1 MGFTNRA
8 HIKKLIFRTL
18 SKYLVY
24 RISMNIFSEEPFLSP
39 TRLYGQYPPSQSYL
53 QNKASW
59 LIPLEST
66 CGVLSLLPAHPS
78 SAPTSK
84 SWTSPQRGGRS
95 FSFPLF
101 FIRLRLYV
109 AGEELPRA
117 SLPFSRPFFMETA
130 WELCISMRTSL
141 RLTQRFSGPLYV
153 NEKMERKRMIRLWS
167 DRAYRRKKK
176 LGGGNPKGG
185 GRGRNSRRGLR
196 LAWGLGRDGLW
207 WGWASGKTKGRPG

>member
-84 SWTSPQRGGRS
+84 ETALAVGRPPLRGGRS

-109 AGEELPRA
+109 AGEELPRT
-117 SLPFSRPFFMETA
+117 SLLFLPFLHGNGMRAMHLYED
-130 WELCISMRTSL
+130 ISPPYPEV
-141 RLTQRFSGPLYV
+141 F
-153 NEKMERKRMIRLWS
+153 
-167 DRAYRRKKK
+167 RA
-176 LGGGNPKGG
+176 
-185 GRGRNSRRGLR
+185 S
-196 LAWGLGRDGLW
+196 A
-207 WGWASGKTKGRPG
+207 

>member
-18 SKYLVY
+18 SKCLVY

-59 LIPLEST
+59 LIPLEKYVWGIIS
-66 CGVLSLLPAHPS
+66 PPS
-78 SAPTSK
+78 PPLERPTSK
-84 SWTSPQRGGRS
+84 SWTSPPRGGRS

-109 AGEELPRA
+109 AGEELPRT

-130 WELCISMRTSL
+130 
-141 RLTQRFSGPLYV
+141 
-153 NEKMERKRMIRLWS
+153 
-167 DRAYRRKKK
+167 
-176 LGGGNPKGG
+176 
-185 GRGRNSRRGLR
+185 
-196 LAWGLGRDGLW
+196 
-207 WGWASGKTKGRPG
+207 

>member
-66 CGVLSLLPAHPS
+66 CEVLSLLPAHPS
-78 SAPTSK
+78 SAHLK
-84 SWTSPQRGGRS
+84 KLTSPLRGGRS

-101 FIRLRLYV
+101 FIRLRLHV
-109 AGEELPRA
+109 AGEELPRT
-117 SLPFSRPFFMETA
+117 SLPFPALSSWKRHESYA
-130 WELCISMRTSL
+130 SL
-141 RLTQRFSGPLYV
+141 
-153 NEKMERKRMIRLWS
+153 
-167 DRAYRRKKK
+167 
-176 LGGGNPKGG
+176 
-185 GRGRNSRRGLR
+185 
-196 LAWGLGRDGLW
+196 
-207 WGWASGKTKGRPG
+207 

>member
-53 QNKASW
+53 QNKACW

-84 SWTSPQRGGRS
+84 SWTSPSKRRKELFLPPLFYTAQALRSRGGVTENVPTLFPS
-95 FSFPLF
+95 FLHGNGM
-101 FIRLRLYV
+101 RAMHLYKDISPPCSEV
-109 AGEELPRA
+109 FRASAYVNAKGGEEANEPI
-117 SLPFSRPFFMETA
+117 MEQTG
-130 WELCISMRTSL
+130 R
-141 RLTQRFSGPLYV
+141 V
-153 NEKMERKRMIRLWS
+153 
-167 DRAYRRKKK
+167 K
-176 LGGGNPKGG
+176 L
-185 GRGRNSRRGLR
+185 
-196 LAWGLGRDGLW
+196 
-207 WGWASGKTKGRPG
+207 

>member
-59 LIPLEST
+59 LIPLENT

-84 SWTSPQRGGRS
+84 SWTSPLRGGRS

-101 FIRLRLYV
+101 FIRLRLHV
-109 AGEELPRA
+109 AGEELPRT
-117 SLPFSRPFFMETA
+117 SLPFSCPFFMETA
-130 WELCISMRTSL
+130 WELCISMKTSL
-141 RLTQRFSGPLYV
+141 RLTQRFSVPLLKWMQEV
-153 NEKMERKRMIRLWS
+153 ERKRISRLWS
-167 DRAYRRKKK
+167 EP
-176 LGGGNPKGG
+176 GG
-185 GRGRNSRRGLR
+185 
-196 LAWGLGRDGLW
+196 
-207 WGWASGKTKGRPG
+207 